1 MINLRGRVTPPT
13 PKKDNRTMKKII
25 EEFAVN
31 TDNATQGK
39 PCDDEKKFA
48 EQKTPYVSILDLLKD
63 MSVVEPSNN
72 GGRIHRL
79 GFIEIIEDENAEVV
93 DTEGMSPE
101 ELEDLRTW
109 EIEKA
114 ADEGR
119 LIIHEI
125 DLTDEQAKR
134 LGISFCD
141 PCHRSELPYSISIP
155 CSLRPASR
163 PNKKNKG
170 FPRFNNFFL

>member
-1 MINLRGRVTPPT
+1 
-13 PKKDNRTMKKII
+13 MKKII
-25 EEFAVN
+25 EEFVVN
-31 TDNATQGK
+31 TDNATQGF

-125 DLTDEQAKR
+125 DLTDEQAKK
-134 LGISFCD
+134 LGITFIE
-141 PCHRSELPYSISIP
+141 PYHRFELPYSITIP
-155 CSLRPASR
+155 SSLQGAPSATSVKKGWGRLRPASR

-170 FPRFNNFFL
+170 KTYYNQF